1 MWVNNCRESFKH
13 FWREITISPSMWS
26 FGGKFPHKINE
37 VYMNTMDSICSH
49 VKYTWIEETL
59 YNIVLQLILVGKC
72 THKINS
78 HEVYVNTMDSIC
90 THMQYTRI
98 EAVIVQYHI
107 DVDFGRKCTNKI
119 NTREVYMNKMDR
131 RCTHENYTK
140 VFSI

>member
-1 MWVNNCRESFKH
+1 M
-13 FWREITISPSMWS
+13 
-26 FGGKFPHKINE
+26 
-37 VYMNTMDSICSH
+37 
-49 VKYTWIEETL
+49 